1 MNGVIMAVAFIG
13 LTVLGYVLIQTFK
26 TMYQE
31 TTASAPKYGWTASIS
46 DTLISLDGLKVVTLI
61 VCMAYLTNFAVTKSY
76 ANDVPRQYKR
86 KTECVYNP
94 ENESKYCKSYVTI
107 KR

>member
-13 LTVLGYVLIQTFK
+13 LTVLGYILIQTFK
-26 TMYQE
+26 TIYQNITE
-31 TTASAPKYGWTASIS
+31 SAEKYGLTASIS
-46 DTLISLDGLKVVTLI
+46 DSFISLDSLKIAILVT
-61 VCMAYLTNFAVTKSY
+61 CMGYLTNFAITKNY
-76 ANDVPRQYKR
+76 ANDVPHQYKR

-94 ENESKYCKSYVTI
+94 ENDSKYCKSYVTI

>member
-1 MNGVIMAVAFIG
+1 MAVAFIG

-26 TMYQE
+26 TMYQN
-31 TTASAPKYGWTASIS
+31 TTESAEKYGWTASVS
-46 DTLISLDGLKVVTLI
+46 DSLISLDGLKMLVLI
-61 VCMAYLTNFAVTKSY
+61 ACMGYLTNFAITKSY
-76 ANDVPRQYKR
+76 ANGVPHQYKR
-86 KTECVYNP
+86 KTECVYNS

>member
-26 TMYQE
+26 TMYQN
-31 TTASAPKYGWTASIS
+31 TTESAEKYGWTASVS
-46 DTLISLDGLKVVTLI
+46 DTLISLDGLKMLVLI
-61 VCMAYLTNFAVTKSY
+61 SCMGYLTNFAITKSY
-76 ANDVPRQYKR
+76 ANGVPHQYKR